1 MMTAESTLKLYY
13 DGWGTE
19 MQRINVDD
27 FDMYWHHSKEDG
39 TLVLAIETRPQE
51 DKNGLLPKEPKLRLY
66 LNDECVFENP
76 PYPGDPDMDGDIRAM
91 SLLPNRA

>member
-1 MMTAESTLKLYY
+1 
-13 DGWGTE
+13 

-39 TLVLAIETRPQE
+39 TLVLAIETGPR
-51 DKNGLLPKEPKLRLY
+51 KNGLLPKEPKLRLY
-66 LNDECVFENP
+66 LNDEVVFENP
-76 PYPGDPDMDGDIRAM
+76 PYPGDPDMDGDIRAG